1 MIVLLLWIAALI
13 IGVAASN
20 LNWLWRMLLAI
31 EFWVI
36 SKWGKIEEL

>member
-20 LNWLWRMLLAI
+20 LNWMWKWLFALEL
-31 EFWVI
+31 WVI
-36 SKWGKIEEL
+36 RKWGKIEEL

>member
-20 LNWLWRMLLAI
+20 LNWMWKWLFALEL
-31 EFWVI
+31 WVI
-36 SKWGKIEEL
+36 HKWGKIEEL